1 LDQKQAV
8 KRVTLYDVATR
19 AAVSYQTVSRVIN
32 NSPHVAPDTRERVL
46 QAIET
51 LDYRPNE
58 AARSLNTRRSQ
69 VLQII
74 TFDVVAHNQA
84 VEAMLYTAKQLGYD
98 MAFSAVWD
106 LSSDREIREQLDG
119 LSARSIDGV
128 VMITPTFDFSY
139 EELVTLCRGI
149 PAVLV
154 GTGPAARAPA
164 VMIDQRYG
172 TNLALQHLFQLGH
185 THIAEISG
193 DFRFYDAR
201 ARHDAYCD
209 FMRGHGLEAGP
220 SIEGNFWADGGY
232 DGVRRLIMQG
242 ARFTALFC
250 ANDETAVGA
259 LLALDEHGVRVP
271 EDISVVGF
279 DDARSA
285 AFARPPLTTVQQDF
299 YAMGREAVE
308 YLVSMIRNP
317 GTTVHQRVLY
327 PRLMVRRSTAAPN
340 AGAATSPVTER
351 ETAVTIS

>member
-1 LDQKQAV
+1 MIAHRKQTRKPWTRKQSI

-32 NSPHVAPDTRERVL
+32 NSRHVAPDTRERVL
-46 QAIET
+46 QAIEA

-74 TFDVVAHNQA
+74 TFDVAHNQA

-98 MAFSAVWD
+98 MAFSAFWD
-106 LSSDREIREQLDG
+106 LSSDKEIREQLDG

-139 EELVTLCRGI
+139 EELVKLCRGI

-172 TNLALQHLFQLGH
+172 TNLALQHLLQLGH
-185 THIAEISG
+185 TRIAEISG

-209 FMRGHGLEAGP
+209 FMRA
-220 SIEGNFWADGGY
+220 SW
-232 DGVRRLIMQG
+232 
-242 ARFTALFC
+242 
-250 ANDETAVGA
+250 
-259 LLALDEHGVRVP
+259 
-271 EDISVVGF
+271 
-279 DDARSA
+279 
-285 AFARPPLTTVQQDF
+285 
-299 YAMGREAVE
+299 
-308 YLVSMIRNP
+308 
-317 GTTVHQRVLY
+317 
-327 PRLMVRRSTAAPN
+327 
-340 AGAATSPVTER
+340 AGAWAIRRGQLLGRWWV
-351 ETAVTIS
+351 

>member
-1 LDQKQAV
+1 MIAHGKQTRKPWTRKQSV

-46 QAIET
+46 QAIEA

-74 TFDVVAHNQA
+74 TFDVVAHSQA
-84 VEAMLYTAKQLGYD
+84 VEAMLFTAKQLGYD
-98 MAFSAVWD
+98 MAFSAIWD
-106 LSSDREIREQLDG
+106 RSSDTEIREQLDG
-119 LSARSIDGV
+119 LAARLIDGV

-139 EELVTLCRGI
+139 EELVKFCRGI

-172 TNLALQHLFQLGH
+172 TNLALQHLLQLGH
-185 THIAEISG
+185 TRIAEISG

-209 FMRGHGLEAGP
+209 FMRA
-220 SIEGNFWADGGY
+220 SW
-232 DGVRRLIMQG
+232 
-242 ARFTALFC
+242 
-250 ANDETAVGA
+250 
-259 LLALDEHGVRVP
+259 
-271 EDISVVGF
+271 
-279 DDARSA
+279 
-285 AFARPPLTTVQQDF
+285 
-299 YAMGREAVE
+299 
-308 YLVSMIRNP
+308 
-317 GTTVHQRVLY
+317 
-327 PRLMVRRSTAAPN
+327 
-340 AGAATSPVTER
+340 AGAWAIRRGQLLGRWRV
-351 ETAVTIS
+351 

>member
-1 LDQKQAV
+1 LEQKQSAR
-8 KRVTLYDVATR
+8 RVTLYDVAAR

-32 NSPHVAPDTRERVL
+32 NSTHVAPETRERVL
-46 QAIET
+46 QAIEA

-74 TFDVVAHNQA
+74 TFDIAHNQT
-84 VEAMLYTAKQLGYD
+84 VKAMLYTAKQLGYE
-98 MAFSAVWD
+98 MAFTAVWD
-106 LSSDREIREQLDG
+106 LSSDKEIREQLDG
-119 LSARSIDGV
+119 LAARLIDGV

-139 EELVTLCRGI
+139 EELVKFCRGI

-172 TNLALQHLFQLGH
+172 TNLALQHLLQLGH
-185 THIAEISG
+185 TRIVEVSG

-209 FMRGHGLEAGP
+209 FMRAHGLKPGP
-220 SIEGNFWADGGY
+220 SVEGNFWAEGGY
-232 DGVRRLIMQG
+232 DGVRQLVRQG
-242 ARFTALFC
+242 AHFTAVFC
-250 ANDETAVGA
+250 ANDETAMGA
-259 LLALDEHGVRVP
+259 LLALEEHGLRVP
-271 EDISVVGF
+271 EVVSVVGF
-279 DDARSA
+279 DDIRTA
-285 AFARPPLTTVQQDF
+285 AFVRPPLTTVQQDF
-299 YAMGREAVE
+299 YAMGKEAVE

-327 PRLMVRRSTAAPN
+327 PRLIVRRSTAAPSC
-340 AGAATSPVTER
+340 GHSSSATWR
-351 ETAVTIS
+351 

>member
-1 LDQKQAV
+1 LDQEQSV

-32 NSPHVAPDTRERVL
+32 NSRHVAPDTRERVL
-46 QAIET
+46 QAIEA

-74 TFDVVAHNQA
+74 TFDVAHNQA
-84 VEAMLYTAKQLGYD
+84 VEAMLHTAKQLGYD
-98 MAFSAVWD
+98 MAFSAIWD
-106 LSSDREIREQLDG
+106 LSSDTEIHEQLDG
-119 LSARSIDGV
+119 LAARLIDGV
-128 VMITPTFDFSY
+128 VLITPTFDFSY
-139 EELVTLCRGI
+139 EELVKFCRGI

-172 TNLALQHLFQLGH
+172 TNLALQHLLQLGH
-185 THIAEISG
+185 TRIAEISG
-193 DFRFYDAR
+193 DSRFYDAR

-209 FMRGHGLEAGP
+209 FMRAHGLEPGP
-220 SIEGNFWADGGY
+220 SVVGNFWAEGGY
-232 DGVRRLIMQG
+232 DGVRQLIKQG

-259 LLALDEHGVRVP
+259 LLALEEHGLRVP

-299 YAMGREAVE
+299 HAMGREAVE

-340 AGAATSPVTER
+340 KGAATSPTTKR
-351 ETAVTIS
+351 